1 MTQVKFINKNVLKKA
16 LSNGKQLA
24 LNNSQMTSCKANF
37 QAKVKPFLN
46 VQVDAAPQPVQ
57 EPVQEVVN
65 PVVQD
70 TIVQQ
75 PVMEAPVSPVKEV
88 ASVVDTAS
96 VPVEMT
102 STVSESAPVINP
114 IEMNAQPATEV
125 NVQPAIE
132 VSNDTMSVAET
143 QPVVMESPAPVATSE
158 VQETTIDDSDK
169 ITREVMQLNVEMSKK
184 IDEEIKMVNKR
195 IAEITSEYNNK
206 IITLTNELISKKK
219 MKASE
224 EQVPLTQN
232 VSTVNNVGVAQPV
245 MNDPVQMVTPVVSNS
260 NNVIDF
266 ANYSGVESP
275 SVATLVQNMDAS
287 NGMVQN
293 AEGPTLNLKIS

>member
-65 PVVQD
+65 SVVQD

-96 VPVEMT
+96 APVEMT
-102 STVSESAPVINP
+102 STVSESAPVINS

-143 QPVVMESPAPVATSE
+143 QPVVMESPAPVASSE

-232 VSTVNNVGVAQPV
+232 VSTVNNIGVAQPV

-275 SVATLVQNMDAS
+275 SVATPVQNMDAS

>member
-125 NVQPAIE
+125 
-132 VSNDTMSVAET
+132 SNDTMSVAET
-143 QPVVMESPAPVATSE
+143 QPVVMESPALVASSE

-232 VSTVNNVGVAQPV
+232 VSTVNNIGVAQPV

-275 SVATLVQNMDAS
+275 SVATPVQNMDAS

>member
-96 VPVEMT
+96 APVEMT

-114 IEMNAQPATEV
+114 IEMNAQSATEV

-143 QPVVMESPAPVATSE
+143 QPVVMESPAPVASSE

-232 VSTVNNVGVAQPV
+232 VSTVNNIGVAQPV

-275 SVATLVQNMDAS
+275 SVATPVQNMDAS

>member
-96 VPVEMT
+96 APVEMT

-114 IEMNAQPATEV
+114 IEMNAQSAT
-125 NVQPAIE
+125 E

-143 QPVVMESPAPVATSE
+143 QPVVMESPAPVASSE

-232 VSTVNNVGVAQPV
+232 VSTVNNIGVAQPV

-275 SVATLVQNMDAS
+275 SVATPVQNMDAS

>member
-143 QPVVMESPAPVATSE
+143 QPVVMESPAPVASSE

-232 VSTVNNVGVAQPV
+232 VSTVNNIGVAQPV

-275 SVATLVQNMDAS
+275 SVATPVQNMDAS

>member
-125 NVQPAIE
+125 
-132 VSNDTMSVAET
+132 SNDTMSVAET
-143 QPVVMESPAPVATSE
+143 QPVVMESPALVASSE

-169 ITREVMQLNVEMSKK
+169 ITREVMQLNVEMSRGVKSGAP
-184 IDEEIKMVNKR
+184 R
-195 IAEITSEYNNK
+195 
-206 IITLTNELISKKK
+206 SK
-219 MKASE
+219 SRR
-224 EQVPLTQN
+224 
-232 VSTVNNVGVAQPV
+232 
-245 MNDPVQMVTPVVSNS
+245 
-260 NNVIDF
+260 F
-266 ANYSGVESP
+266 A
-275 SVATLVQNMDAS
+275 
-287 NGMVQN
+287 
-293 AEGPTLNLKIS
+293 